1 MISAHLDALVVEI
14 RVENELLDG
23 NEAPEPKVA
32 GKESRDEATTVAI
45 KTRRVSDTSFL

>member
-1 MISAHLDALVVEI
+1 VKV

-23 NEAPEPKVA
+23 NEAPEPEVA

-45 KTRRVSDTSFL
+45 KTGRVSDASFL